1 MKWPQRKSRLAV
13 AVIVRKQRTDF
24 QCGGFSVPA
33 VVKRPSFPLGELFS
47 VRSMSYNTLQYL
59 TGNYAGKKEEKKTI
73 NSYWLIH

>member
-13 AVIVRKQRTDF
+13 GVIVRKQRTDF
-24 QCGGFSVPA
+24 QCGEFSVPA

-59 TGNYAGKKEEKKTI
+59 TGNYAGKREGKKLLTATG
-73 NSYWLIH
+73 